1 MKAVM
6 QLLTVLS
13 PDGLLVTFHTRSPV
27 RLSKSGSGGPA
38 KQERSIP
45 LRPDPARSLQFAR
58 LTRWLRFTVAAAVT
72 AFSAQQVSARVAPS
86 ALLERG
92 KTVEQHLAGGESHEY
107 KFPLQVGQYAKVSI
121 EQRTIDVAI
130 ACFGP
135 DGKQLF
141 VADNEKIG
149 DTETAELISNVSGT
163 YGLQVTVPDRHALD
177 GRYAITLENVD
188 LATKP
193 HQARVAAAR
202 AFEKGMSLF
211 EQGKRDAMFSAVG
224 YFQDAIAH

>member
-1 MKAVM
+1 MKAIM

-13 PDGLLVTFHTRSPV
+13 PDGLLVTFPVRSPV
-27 RLSKSGSGGPA
+27 RFSKSGSGGPA

-58 LTRWLRFTVAAAVT
+58 LTRWVRFTVAAAVT
-72 AFSAQQVSARVAPS
+72 AFSAQEIPARVAPS
-86 ALLERG
+86 TLLERG

-107 KFPLQVGQYAKVSI
+107 KFPLQAGQYAKVSI

-149 DTETAELISNVSGT
+149 DAETAELISNVSGR
-163 YGLQVTVPDRHALD
+163 YALHVTAPDRHAID
-177 GRYAITLENVD
+177 GRYEITVQNVD
-188 LATKP
+188 LATERR
-193 HQARVAAAR
+193 QARVAAAR
-202 AFEKGMSLF
+202 AFENGMSLF
-211 EQGKRDAMFSAVG
+211 RQGKRDTMLSAVG
-224 YFQDAIAH
+224 